1 MLRIRAQRLGRKNS
15 PFFRLV
21 IIDRKTSLTGSV
33 IDVIGYYD
41 PQKKIFHIE
50 FKKILKWIKR
60 GAKPSQ
66 LVAALYLKA
75 LRGLYESKLL
85 DDYN

>member
-21 IIDRKTSLTGSV
+21 VIDRKTSLTGSV
-33 IDVIGYYD
+33 IDVVGYYD
-41 PQKKIFHIE
+41 PQNKIFHIE

-66 LVAALYLKA
+66 LIATLYPRALYN
-75 LRGLYESKLL
+75 LYESKLL
-85 DDYN
+85 NNYN

>member
-21 IIDRKTSLTGSV
+21 VIDRKTSLTGSV
-33 IDVIGYYD
+33 IDIIGYYD

-50 FKKILKWIKR
+50 FKKILKWIKS

-66 LVAALYLKA
+66 LIATLYPRALFS
-75 LRGLYESKLL
+75 LYDSKLL
-85 DDYN
+85 NYYS